1 MLPFCVIMTIEVT
14 RIRLIWASY
23 TCVKWAICDLLL
35 CEVGKLWAILVWSQ
49 QTASYT
55 CVKWGSC
62 ELYLCEVGNLRVIHV
77 WSGQAS
83 SYTCVKWWICE
94 LYLCLVGNLY
104 ELYLCEVGNLCDYTC
119 VKWAICE
126 VYLCEVCKLRVI
138 PVLSGQSVR
147 VIPVWSGQS
156 ASYTCVKWAICVS
169 YTCVKWAICLHPSG
183 PRYESG
189 SSPYLY
195 ILISS
200 YHICIASCHVSK
212 PTATFWPTDIPSSET
227 YGEIA
232 HLVYSQY
239 TSNLVDCERSKCAY
253 LNHARLRSWTQPVRN
268 KEQ

>member
-1 MLPFCVIMTIEVT
+1 MVNNVLKSLGTSDAF
-14 RIRLIWASY
+14 
-23 TCVKWAICDLLL
+23 L
-35 CEVGKLWAILVWSQ
+35 CYYDYRGDKDQANLS
-49 QTASYT
+49 
-55 CVKWGSC
+55 K
-62 ELYLCEVGNLRVIHV
+62 LYLCEVGNLRFITV
-77 WSGQAS
+77 WSGQAV
-83 SYTCVKWWICE
+83 SYTCVKRASC
-94 LYLCLVGNLY
+94 
-104 ELYLCEVGNLCDYTC
+104 ELYLCEVR
-119 VKWAICE
+119 
-126 VYLCEVCKLRVI
+126 KL
-138 PVLSGQSVR
+138 R

-156 ASYTCVKWAICVS
+156 ASYTCVKWTSFELYLCEVVNLRVIPVWSGKSVRVIPVWSGKYVRVIHVWSGQSVRVIPVWSGQSAS

-239 TSNLVDCERSKCAY
+239 TSSLVDCERSKCAY
-253 LNHARLRSWTQPVRN
+253 LNYARLCSWTQPVRN